1 MNFIIY
7 EDEKKFREQYK
18 KLIQKV
24 MLPKKTYY
32 QIIEIDNYNTEAKQ
46 KLKFLSGHKIYLLDI
61 EVPGKNGFD
70 LARAIRNKGDWQSQI
85 IMITNHRKY
94 QKMSYTSKLLM
105 LDFISKYDENINV
118 KLIDTLEVALEIL
131 GQKKSFIFTSSGE
144 LYQIPYHDILY
155 IEKCL
160 NGNDSTIVT
169 NSDRYNVRDS
179 INHLEEILSDDARF
193 LKTHRSC
200 IVNLNRIKYVDF
212 DQNIIQ
218 FGNKKID
225 LISRSRRKLLK
236 DKLKELVK

>member
-18 KLIQKV
+18 KVIQKV
-24 MLPKKTYY
+24 MLPKNTYY

-46 KLKFLSGHKIYLLDI
+46 KLEFLSGHKIYLLDI

-105 LDFISKYDENINV
+105 LDFISKYDEDINA
-118 KLIDTLEVALEIL
+118 KLVDTLEVALEIL
-131 GQKKSFIFTSSGE
+131 GQKKSFIFTSGGE

-160 NGNDSTIVT
+160 NGNESTIVT

-200 IVNLNRIKYVDF
+200 IVNLNRIKHVDF

-225 LISRSRRKLLK
+225 LISRSRRKFLK